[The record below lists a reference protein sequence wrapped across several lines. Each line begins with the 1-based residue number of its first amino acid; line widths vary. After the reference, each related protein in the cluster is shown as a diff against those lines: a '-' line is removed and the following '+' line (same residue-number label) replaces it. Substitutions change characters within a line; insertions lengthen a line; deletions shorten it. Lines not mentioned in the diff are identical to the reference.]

1 MTPTPVPRV
10 TYGELALLL
19 LRMSVVSFG
28 GPMAHIAMGEDEI
41 VTRRGWLTRQHYL
54 DLIAA
59 TNLIPGPNSTE
70 VMIHVGYVLR
80 GVPGA
85 ILAGLCFIA
94 PAAAIVIALTALYVA
109 TGTLPLVQAAL
120 WGIQPAI
127 VAIIAVAGWRLA
139 PTALK
144 SARDWLLLAGGMIA
158 IGVFDVPDLIVML
171 ATGGVYLLLNGF
183 VLPDGASRILAALPL
198 LPVWAMQAADTVRVG
213 AGDLFWYFLRVGAV
227 LFGSGYI
234 LVTYIE
240 QDLVNTFGWLTTRQ
254 LFDLVAIGQFTPGPV
269 LTTATAVGF
278 VLDGIPGAVLAT
290 VGIFLP
296 AFVLVILTAP
306 LVARMRSIPLLA
318 ALLNGINIGVIA
330 AIALTVGRLA
340 VAAVAPVSGTGGF
353 DLSSVIAGVLIA
365 AGLVAL
371 LRFRVNATWLILIGA
386 AVGGGRARGGGGG
399 GGRAGGG
406 GGGGGGG

>member
-10 TYGELALLL
+10 TYGELARLL

-85 ILAGLCFIA
+85 ILAGLCFIT

-144 SARDWLLLAGGMIA
+144 SRRDWLLLLAGMIA

-198 LPVWAMQAADTVRVG
+198 LPVWAMQAADAVRVG

-240 QDLVNTFGWLTTRQ
+240 QDLVNTFGWLTARQ

-269 LTTATAVGF
+269 LTTATAIGF

-318 ALLNGINIGVIA
+318 TLLNGINIGVIA

-340 VAAVAPVSGTGGF
+340 MAAVAPVSGMGGF

-371 LRFRVNATWLILIGA
+371 LRFRVNATWLIIVGA
-386 AVGGGRARGGGGG
+386 VVGVGVGLA
-399 GGRAGGG
+399 
-406 GGGGGGG
+406 